1 MFIYI
6 RNLSLKFIFFFD
18 TGGRRGRDRMI
29 VDLQLHMP
37 PMPITTNV
45 VSLNPAQ
52 ARCTTS
58 NIMWWSLSGTCD
70 RSVVFSGYSNDRHD
84 ITEMLLKVT
93 LNTIAITLTPCCR
106 YVSKTLII
114 IIFLWCR
121 YWLRTLMQSVFPLI
135 QVFIN
140 TMIVRH
146 GLMYLISSN
155 IQTSIQKLS
164 LSASMNQQEKHIM
177 TNLQVVSMSMH
188 NVCLLC
194 SWNSPFSF
202 A

>member
-1 MFIYI
+1 MKFVGDLRQVGSFIRVPQWPSRY
-6 RNLSLKFIFFFD
+6 NW
-18 TGGRRGRDRMI
+18 
-29 VDLQLHMP
+29 
-37 PMPITTNV
+37 NV
-45 VSLNPAQ
+45 VESDVEHHSNNP
-52 ARCTTS
+52 
-58 NIMWWSLSGTCD
+58 NP
-70 RSVVFSGYSNDRHD
+70 
-84 ITEMLLKVT
+84 LLQVCIKDT
-93 LNTIAITLTPCCR
+93 
-106 YVSKTLII
+106 I
-114 IIFLWCR
+114 IIFLWYR
-121 YWLRTLMQSVFPLI
+121 YWLRTLMLSVFSLI